1 MDIKEINN
9 KHEWESFL
17 FQCEEKTFLQS
28 WNWGEFQKM
37 MDNKIWRFGIF
48 EDNKLIAIALVVKN
62 IARRGT
68 FLLVPHGPAI
78 KDFGKRI
85 KKEVLETLVTKLKE
99 LAKEEKASF
108 IRIAPIW
115 ERTKENENIFN
126 SLKFIASPML
136 IHLEATW
143 ELDIRPEEEELLRG
157 MRKTTRYLIKQAQK
171 NKDIQIFQTKELENV
186 EKFSELHNNV
196 SLRQKFVPFSLKFLK
211 NEFLSFKDDNEIL
224 IFTAKYKNEV
234 VGSSMIIFNSGK
246 AYYHQSALLAEY
258 SKIPVIYLLMWEAI
272 KTAKSRG
279 CTAFDFWGY
288 IDPQKQPNHPWAGP
302 TAFKMGFGGQ
312 NKDFVKSKD
321 LPLNNKYW
329 LTFIF
334 EKFRKLKRNL

>member
-1 MDIKEINN
+1 MEVKEITN
-9 KHEWESFL
+9 KNEWENFL
-17 FQCEEKTFLQS
+17 SQCEEKTFLQS

-48 EDNKLIAIALVVKN
+48 EKDELISIALIVKN
-62 IARRGT
+62 VARRGT

-78 KDFGKRI
+78 KNAENRI
-85 KKEVLETLVTKLKE
+85 KKEVLEILLIRLKE
-99 LAKEEKASF
+99 LAKEENASF
-108 IRIAPIW
+108 IRVAPIW
-115 ERTKENENIFN
+115 ERTKENESIFN
-126 SLKFIASPML
+126 NFKFIGSPML

-143 ELDIRPEEEELLRG
+143 ELDIRPEEEELLKN

-171 NKDIQIFQTKELENV
+171 NEDIKILQTKEIEDV
-186 EKFSELHNNV
+186 EKFSELHDKV

-211 NEFLSFKDDNEIL
+211 NEFLAFEDDDNVL
-224 IFTAKYKNEV
+224 VSVVKYKEEV
-234 VGSSMIIFNSGK
+234 AGSSIIILNSGK

-272 KTAKSRG
+272 KEAKRRG

-288 IDPQKQPNHPWAGP
+288 VDPQKQPNHPWAGP

-312 NKDFVKSKD
+312 KKEFVKSKD
-321 LPLNNKYW
+321 LPLNKKYW
-329 LTFIF
+329 LTYIF
-334 EKFRKLKRNL
+334 EKIRKIKRGL